1 MKYNSLLERETTG
14 YTLNKH
20 GTDMKVIIADDSKLI
35 RDRITERVK
44 LIDSVNVVAQ
54 TTNSFETIDEIEK
67 HKPDLL
73 ILDIR
78 MPEGSGINVLKYIQ
92 KNKIKIITL
101 VVTNY
106 PIIQYKNKCFELGT
120 DYFFSKASEFDE
132 VFKLVEKLANNHE
145 GRGKRR

>member
-1 MKYNSLLERETTG
+1 MNTNLLLERETTG
-14 YTLNKH
+14 YSLNKRR
-20 GTDMKVIIADDSKLI
+20 TDMKVIIADDSKLI

-54 TTNSFETIDEIEK
+54 TTNSFETIEEIKK
-67 HKPDLL
+67 HKPDVL

-92 KNKIKIITL
+92 KNKTKIVTI

-106 PIIQYKNKCFELGT
+106 PIIQYKNKCFELGA
-120 DYFFSKASEFDE
+120 DYFFSKATEFDE
-132 VFKLVEKLANNHE
+132 VFKLVEKLAKSKSIRNP
-145 GRGKRR
+145 

>member
-1 MKYNSLLERETTG
+1 
-14 YTLNKH
+14 
-20 GTDMKVIIADDSKLI
+20 MKVIIADDSKLI

-54 TTNSFETIDEIEK
+54 TTNSYETIEEIKK
-67 HKPDLL
+67 HKPDVL

-92 KNKIKIITL
+92 KNKTKIVTI

-106 PIIQYKNKCFELGT
+106 PIIQYKNKCFELGA
-120 DYFFSKASEFDE
+120 DYFFSKATEFDE
-132 VFKLVEKLANNHE
+132 VFKLVEKLANSNE
-145 GRGKRR
+145 GNGKK

>member
-1 MKYNSLLERETTG
+1 MSSNSLLKRETTG
-14 YTLNKH
+14 YSLKKH
-20 GTDMKVIIADDSKLI
+20 KPDMKVIIADDSKLI

-54 TTNSFETIDEIEK
+54 TTNSYETIEEIEK
-67 HKPDLL
+67 HKPDVL

-92 KNKIKIITL
+92 KNKTKIVTI

-106 PIIQYKNKCFELGT
+106 PIIQYKNKCFELGA
-120 DYFFSKASEFDE
+120 DYFYSKASEFDE
-132 VFKLVEKLANNHE
+132 VFKLVEKLTKSKSTRNP
-145 GRGKRR
+145 

>member
-1 MKYNSLLERETTG
+1 
-14 YTLNKH
+14 
-20 GTDMKVIIADDSKLI
+20 MKVIIADDSKLI

-54 TTNSFETIDEIEK
+54 TTNSYETIEEIKK
-67 HKPDLL
+67 HKPDVL

-92 KNKIKIITL
+92 KNKIRIVTI

-106 PIIQYKNKCFELGT
+106 PIIQYKNKCFELGA
-120 DYFFSKASEFDE
+120 DYFFSKATEFDE
-132 VFKLVEKLANNHE
+132 VFKLVEKLANSNE
-145 GRGKRR
+145 GNGKK

>member
-1 MKYNSLLERETTG
+1 
-14 YTLNKH
+14 
-20 GTDMKVIIADDSKLI
+20 MKVIIADDSKLI

-54 TTNSFETIDEIEK
+54 TTNSYETIEEIKK
-67 HKPDLL
+67 HKPDVL

-92 KNKIKIITL
+92 KNKTKIVTI

-106 PIIQYKNKCFELGT
+106 PIIQYKNKCFELGA
-120 DYFFSKASEFDE
+120 DYFFSKATEFDE
-132 VFKLVEKLANNHE
+132 VFKLVEKLVNSNE
-145 GRGKRR
+145 GNGKK